1 MTLWRDISRGDGPVF
16 GALALTALASQMS
29 VAISQILLGLALLNA
44 LVRIALRRDRPGATG
59 VELPGLLFIG
69 WALLMIPFS
78 TDPGGSL
85 ILAKRFYLFSALWL
99 CAWYVRGEGRRAVLL
114 AALLVGAVFNCVYTI
129 VTQSWLRDDFA
140 HRISMMQHS
149 IITGSWLVM
158 SAALIAL
165 ALVLHGRGRWPRG
178 LAAGALL
185 PMLAALVLTQSR
197 SAWLGFAA
205 GAVVVLALRRKRLVL
220 ILAAA
225 GVLFFTLGPEVFRE
239 RLKTIVDPKFRTNVQ
254 RFQMWDAGVDLI
266 KANPVTGVGDCSLKE
281 FCPEL
286 YYPGNKGRAI
296 RLSHFHSNT
305 IMMAVIWGIPGLVL
319 GLWFLIALV
328 FRLWRRF
335 RLFGGVI
342 GRGPPW
348 RRVWLVAALGVWT
361 AVNVTGVFDWSF
373 GDPELSLVFF
383 MTFGAALSLD

>member
-1 MTLWRDISRGDGPVF
+1 VTLWRDISRGDGPVF
-16 GALALTALASQMS
+16 GVLALTALASQMS
-29 VAISQILLGLALLNA
+29 VAISQILLGLALLIA
-44 LVRIALRRDRPGATG
+44 LIRIALRRDRPVATG
-59 VELPGLLFIG
+59 VEWPGLLFIG

-85 ILAKRFYLFSALWL
+85 VLAKRFYLFSALWL
-99 CAWYVRGEGRRAVLL
+99 CACYVRGESRRAVLL
-114 AALLVGAVFNCVYTI
+114 VALLFGAAFNCVYTI
-129 VTQSWLRDDFA
+129 VTQSWLRDDFT

-165 ALVLHGRGRWPRG
+165 ALVLHGRGRWPRA
-178 LAAGALL
+178 LAAGALI

-205 GAVVVLALRRKRLVL
+205 GAVVVLALRRRRLVL
-220 ILAAA
+220 VLAAA
-225 GVLFFTLGPEVFRE
+225 VVLFFALGPDMFRD
-239 RLKTIVDPKFRTNVQ
+239 RLETIIDPQHSTNVQ
-254 RFQMWDAGVDLI
+254 RFQMWDAGVDLV
-266 KANPVTGVGDCSLKE
+266 KANPVTGVGDCNLRE
-281 FCPEL
+281 FCPDL
-286 YYPGNKGRAI
+286 HYQGDRGRVT

-305 IMMAVIWGIPGLVL
+305 IMMAVIWGIPGLIL
-319 GLWFLIALV
+319 GLWFLIALAV
-328 FRLWRRF
+328 RFWRRF
-335 RLFGGVI
+335 RLFGGVS
-342 GRGPPW
+342 GRGPPM
-348 RRVWLVAALGVWT
+348 RRVWIIAALGVWT